1 MVKNKVELNRE
12 YRQRLKKNDPEAY
25 KDLNARKRYSSI
37 KSYIR
42 KHATTPQLKEL
53 DIIIQDRLKPWSKIN
68 TKREGL

>member
-1 MVKNKVELNRE
+1 MVTTKVDKNRE

-25 KDLNARKRYSSI
+25 KDLNARKRYSSA

-42 KHATTPQLKEL
+42 KHATDPQLKEMQQL
-53 DIIIQDRLKPWSKIN
+53 IQDRLKPWSTIN